1 MIPSKTCGAEEVCN
15 IFTAYLFYNIPKMK
29 QVPLKEVMAKMLI
42 PVQQNITDVSPEMMS
57 GATAT
62 LLVLLGLLMVAWNCG
77 AKSSIPGPG
86 FCMGIGPFVSYT
98 RFLWTGIGTASN
110 YYNDKYG
117 DIVKVWINGEETL
130 IISRSSAV
138 YHVLKNGQY
147 ISRFGSKQGLQCVG
161 MHENGIIFNC
171 NVTLWKKTRTYFAKA
186 LTGPC
191 LQQTLAACTLSTN
204 THLDGLAGSTDHE
217 GRVDV
222 LHFLRCTILDINN
235 KLFLRLPL
243 DEKEIVQK
251 IQRYF
256 DSWQALLIKPDIF
269 FRFKWMYNKHKSAAQ
284 ELPEVIENLVEVK
297 RKALH
302 EAEKLDDIDFASDL
316 IFAQNHGELS
326 ADNVRQCLLEMLI
339 AAPDTMSL
347 SLYFMLMLLKQ
358 HPEVEQKL
366 LDEIDALIGDK
377 ELQNSDLQNLKV
389 LENFIN
395 ESLRFHPV
403 VDFTMRKALAD
414 DVIEGYRVKKGTNII
429 LNMGRMHRGAFFPKP
444 HEFSLGNFENN
455 VPSRFF
461 QPFGSGP
468 RSCVGKHMAMLMM
481 KVILV
486 TLLQRYTV
494 CPQDGCTFHDIKQ
507 TNNLSRHPVEESNS
521 LDMLFIPRQK
531 SNK

>member
-1 MIPSKTCGAEEVCN
+1 
-15 IFTAYLFYNIPKMK
+15 
-29 QVPLKEVMAKMLI
+29 MAKMLI